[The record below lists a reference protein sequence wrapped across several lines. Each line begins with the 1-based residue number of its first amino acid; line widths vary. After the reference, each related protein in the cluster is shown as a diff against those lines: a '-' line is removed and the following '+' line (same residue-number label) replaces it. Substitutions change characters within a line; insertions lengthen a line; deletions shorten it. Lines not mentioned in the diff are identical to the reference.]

1 MEVKRKMR
9 KKKKGADNLQ
19 KAPAPKRKD
28 KSKRLLNSK
37 LKELESP
44 EGQILLAFLRDCPLG
59 NEMSLNSAELL
70 WSFIVWLDLKKIRL
84 VDEREV
90 FCFPFSKLV
99 RKGKLR

>member
-1 MEVKRKMR
+1 MG
-9 KKKKGADNLQ
+9 KKEKGAEVG
-19 KAPAPKRKD
+19 KHTAPKRKD

-44 EGQILLAFLRDCPLG
+44 EAQILLAFLRDYPLA
-59 NEMSLNSAELL
+59 NEMSLDSAELL

>member
-1 MEVKRKMR
+1 MEVKRKMG
-9 KKKKGADNLQ
+9 KKEKGAEVG
-19 KAPAPKRKD
+19 KHTAPKRKD

-44 EGQILLAFLRDCPLG
+44 EAQILLAFLRDYPLA
-59 NEMSLNSAELL
+59 NEMSLDSAELL